1 MNKFKYIY
9 FYETYD
15 IANMVKAISFFI
27 GCDIG
32 PQPKPHWGQRKGFY
46 WCLLFMI
53 ILVTFLIGVDREG
66 EQEQVTISC

>member
-1 MNKFKYIY
+1 MTSLKFFTSTKTSFIVKVHLFYKFLSMNKFKYIC

-32 PQPKPHWGQRKGFY
+32 PQPKPH
-46 WCLLFMI
+46 
-53 ILVTFLIGVDREG
+53 
-66 EQEQVTISC
+66 